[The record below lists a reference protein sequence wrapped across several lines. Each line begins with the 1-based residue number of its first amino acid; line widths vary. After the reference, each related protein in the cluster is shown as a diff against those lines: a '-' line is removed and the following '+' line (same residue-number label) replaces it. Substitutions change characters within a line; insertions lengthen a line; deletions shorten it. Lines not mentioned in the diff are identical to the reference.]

1 MSFNRLVIGL
11 ALLVAGFAA
20 GVTTSVAVAERDDP
34 LIYVVDFMQV
44 KPADK
49 AAYERLERET
59 WKAVHAE
66 RIERGLM
73 RGWGLYQVRYP
84 LGTDKPYDYAT
95 VNVYDSFEDAE
106 RDPALLFPEVHPER
120 SVDDVMAETR
130 AARELVRG
138 EIWYRLDH
146 LGDAELAPRAA
157 QGNR

>member
-1 MSFNRLVIGL
+1 MNGYRLLI
-11 ALLVAGFAA
+11 ALMLLGTGFAA

-34 LIYVVDFMQV
+34 LIYVVDFMKV
-44 KPADK
+44 EPADK

-59 WKAVHAE
+59 WKVVHAE

-73 RGWGLYQVRYP
+73 RGWGLYEVRYP
-84 LGTDKPYDYAT
+84 LGTAKAYDYAT

-106 RDPALLFPEVHPER
+106 RDPALLFPDVHPER
-120 SVDDVMAETR
+120 SVEDVIAETR

-146 LGDAELAPRAA
+146 LGQADLAPVGH
-157 QGNR
+157 GNR

>member
-1 MSFNRLVIGL
+1 MTFNRLAIGL
-11 ALLVAGFAA
+11 ALIGAGFVAGVA
-20 GVTTSVAVAERDDP
+20 TSVAVAEREDP

-44 KPADK
+44 EPADK

-73 RGWGLYQVRYP
+73 RGWGLYEVRYP
-84 LGTDKPYDYAT
+84 LGTAKPYDYAT

-106 RDPALLFPEVHPER
+106 RDPALLFPDVHPQR
-120 SVDDVMAETR
+120 SAEDVIAETR

-138 EIWYRLDH
+138 EIWYRLDS
-146 LGDAELAPRAA
+146 LGDADLAPR
-157 QGNR
+157 

>member
-1 MSFNRLVIGL
+1 MTFNRLAIGL
-11 ALLVAGFAA
+11 ALIGAGFVAGVA
-20 GVTTSVAVAERDDP
+20 TSVAVAEREDP

-44 KPADK
+44 EPADK

-73 RGWGLYQVRYP
+73 RGWGLYEVRYP
-84 LGTDKPYDYAT
+84 LGTAKPYDYAT

-106 RDPALLFPEVHPER
+106 RDPALLFPDVHPER
-120 SVDDVMAETR
+120 SVDDVIAETR

-138 EIWYRLDH
+138 EIWYRLDS
-146 LGDAELAPRAA
+146 LGDADLAPR
-157 QGNR
+157 

>member
-1 MSFNRLVIGL
+1 MNFNHLAIGL

-20 GVTTSVAVAERDDP
+20 GVTTSVAIAERDDP
-34 LIYVVDFMQV
+34 LVYVVDFMQV
-44 KPADK
+44 DPADK

-84 LGTDKPYDYAT
+84 LGTAKEYDYAT

-106 RDPALLFPEVHPER
+106 RDPALLFPDVHPQR
-120 SVDDVMAETR
+120 SVEDVIAETR

-138 EIWYRLDH
+138 EIWYRLDG
-146 LGDAELAPRAA
+146 LGDADLAPR
-157 QGNR
+157 

>member
-1 MSFNRLVIGL
+1 MNFNHLAIGL

-20 GVTTSVAVAERDDP
+20 GVTTSVAIAERDDP
-34 LIYVVDFMQV
+34 IVYVVDFMQV
-44 KPADK
+44 DPADK
-49 AAYERLERET
+49 AAYERLERGT

-84 LGTDKPYDYAT
+84 LGTAKEYDYAT

-106 RDPALLFPEVHPER
+106 RDPALLFPDVHPER
-120 SVDDVMAETR
+120 SVEDVIAETR

-138 EIWYRLDH
+138 EIWYRLDG
-146 LGDAELAPRAA
+146 LGDADLAPR
-157 QGNR
+157 

>member
-1 MSFNRLVIGL
+1 MTFNRLAIGL
-11 ALLVAGFAA
+11 ALIGAGFVAGVA
-20 GVTTSVAVAERDDP
+20 TSVAVAEREDP

-44 KPADK
+44 EPADK

-73 RGWGLYQVRYP
+73 RGWGLYEVRYP
-84 LGTDKPYDYAT
+84 LGTAKPYDYAT

-106 RDPALLFPEVHPER
+106 RDPALLFPDVHPQR
-120 SVDDVMAETR
+120 SAEDVIAETR

-138 EIWYRLDH
+138 EIWYRLDS
-146 LGDAELAPRAA
+146 LGDAVLAPR
-157 QGNR
+157 

>member
-1 MSFNRLVIGL
+1 MVIHRSLV
-11 ALLVAGFAA
+11 ALLLLGTGFVVGMA
-20 GVTTSVAVAERDDP
+20 TSVAIAERDDP
-34 LIYVVDFMQV
+34 LIYVVDFMKV
-44 KPADK
+44 APADK

-73 RGWGLYQVRYP
+73 RGWGLYEVRYP
-84 LGTDKPYDYAT
+84 LGTAKAYDYAT

-106 RDPALLFPEVHPER
+106 RDPSLLFPEVHPDR
-120 SVDDVMAETR
+120 SADEVVAETR

-138 EIWYRLDH
+138 EIWYRLDQ
-146 LGDAELAPRAA
+146 LGEADLAPRAT

>member
-1 MSFNRLVIGL
+1 MDALRSPQ
-11 ALLVAGFAA
+11 ALLIALVLLGTGFAA

-44 KPADK
+44 ETADK

-73 RGWGLYQVRYP
+73 RGWGLYEVRYP
-84 LGTDKPYDYAT
+84 LGTAKPYDYAT
-95 VNVYDSFEDAE
+95 VNVYASFDDAE
-106 RDPALLFPEVHPER
+106 RDPALLFPDVHPER
-120 SVDDVMAETR
+120 SVDDVIAETR

-138 EIWYRLDH
+138 EIWYRLDS
-146 LGDAELAPRAA
+146 LGDADLAPR
-157 QGNR
+157 

>member
-1 MSFNRLVIGL
+1 MNFNHLAIGL

-20 GVTTSVAVAERDDP
+20 GVTTSVAIAERDDP
-34 LIYVVDFMQV
+34 IVYVVDFMQV
-44 KPADK
+44 DPADK

-84 LGTDKPYDYAT
+84 LGTAKEYDYAT

-106 RDPALLFPEVHPER
+106 RDPALLFPDVHPER
-120 SVDDVMAETR
+120 SVEDVIAETR

-138 EIWYRLDH
+138 EIWYRLDG
-146 LGDAELAPRAA
+146 LGDADLAPR
-157 QGNR
+157 